1 MNRREFL
8 TLGACAAAVKCL
20 GDAVP
25 EVDLTGLS
33 VDDFR
38 QAVATLEATKMTD
51 VAGRAKA
58 LETVQKFIYAM
69 KTGEVYEKFLA
80 AGAKLPEEQVARAHE
95 KHPVLWWYDHAF
107 DKVLEEF
114 KATEVKGDKPT
125 VWYVYNMGVI
135 VKTKTCAFS
144 IDLCHRKATAFAP
157 YLDFALVTHNHGDHF
172 TMEYLSAMSKI
183 KARIVSNFIL
193 SRDNY
198 VAEERTLEF
207 CGVKIHVTRANHNKH
222 LPLAVNCYEI
232 EFGGEKPFVLY
243 HSGDACRSDQLKPKN
258 PVDVFIGHCAVGLNF
273 KTAFTTT
280 MPAKLMLTTHHQ
292 ELGHLGGR
300 WRCIGFHEEPAKY
313 RKQFEEMNAGDR
325 IAMPV
330 WGDRIV

>member
-8 TLGACAAAVKCL
+8 TLGACAAALKCF

-107 DKVLEEF
+107 DKVLEELRR
-114 KATEVKGDKPT
+114 P
-125 VWYVYNMGVI
+125 
-135 VKTKTCAFS
+135 
-144 IDLCHRKATAFAP
+144 R
-157 YLDFALVTHNHGDHF
+157 
-172 TMEYLSAMSKI
+172 
-183 KARIVSNFIL
+183 
-193 SRDNY
+193 
-198 VAEERTLEF
+198 
-207 CGVKIHVTRANHNKH
+207 
-222 LPLAVNCYEI
+222 
-232 EFGGEKPFVLY
+232 
-243 HSGDACRSDQLKPKN
+243 
-258 PVDVFIGHCAVGLNF
+258 
-273 KTAFTTT
+273 
-280 MPAKLMLTTHHQ
+280 
-292 ELGHLGGR
+292 
-300 WRCIGFHEEPAKY
+300 
-313 RKQFEEMNAGDR
+313 
-325 IAMPV
+325 
-330 WGDRIV
+330 